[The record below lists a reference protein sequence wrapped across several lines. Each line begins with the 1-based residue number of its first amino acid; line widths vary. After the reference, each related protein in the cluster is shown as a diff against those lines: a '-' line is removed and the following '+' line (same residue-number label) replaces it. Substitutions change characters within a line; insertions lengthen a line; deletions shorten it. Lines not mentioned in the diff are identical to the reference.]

1 MVHRPH
7 VEITELAKS
16 PHAHH
21 HIGATQKFPDHIGSY
36 LISHEGDPAIKVNLI
51 HYAHAPSHTRL

>member
-21 HIGATQKFPDHIGSY
+21 HIGATQKFPVHIGSY

-51 HYAHAPSHTRL
+51 HYAHTPSHTRL